1 MKLIAIACL
10 CLFLLPT
17 FPAFS
22 REPFRTIDGFV
33 VKVSDGDTLTVDSG
47 GTKLKVRLYGIDA
60 PETGKINRGNGRT
73 SKEGQPFGQE
83 SQRAL
88 WGKVYHRKVRID
100 VMDIDRYRRLV
111 SLVRM
116 GNRNINLE
124 MIREGWSWAYRKYLH
139 SAYASE
145 FIEEEELAR
154 RRRAGLWQDNN
165 PRPPWEFRKSQRMD
179 KKGW

>member
-1 MKLIAIACL
+1 MKIIAIACL
-10 CLFLLPT
+10 CLLLLPSS
-17 FPAFS
+17 ALS
-22 REPFRTIDGFV
+22 RETLRTLAGYV

-60 PETGKINRGNGRT
+60 PEREKINRKSGRI
-73 SKEGQPFGQE
+73 SKEGQPFGE
-83 SQRAL
+83 EAQRAL
-88 WGKVYHRKVRID
+88 QGKVCRGRVRID

-111 SLVRM
+111 SMVWM

-145 FIEEEELAR
+145 FMEEEEQAR
-154 RRRAGLWQDNN
+154 RRRAGLWQDRN
-165 PRPPWEFRKSQRMD
+165 PQPPWEFRKAQRME

>member
-1 MKLIAIACL
+1 MKIIAIACL
-10 CLFLLPT
+10 CLFLLPSSL
-17 FPAFS
+17 AFS
-22 REPFRTIDGFV
+22 REPFRTMDGFV

-60 PETGKINRGNGRT
+60 PETGKINRGNGRI

-83 SQRAL
+83 AQMAL
-88 WGKVYHRKVRID
+88 QGKVYGRKVRID

-145 FIEEEELAR
+145 FIEEEEQAR
-154 RRRAGLWQDNN
+154 RRRAGLWQDSN
-165 PRPPWEFRKSQRMD
+165 PRPPWEFRKSQRME